1 MPDTEQPTA
10 EQQGKHDRVAQH
22 GGRLWKPVSRR
33 QPRRSTRALQ
43 NAPEHT
49 VDGAERERRELRSR
63 SRLGRWFEAAIS
75 GRNLSGAEAEVATA
89 YGCPDAI
96 PLEMFER
103 RAASGQ
109 RTETRAVTPA
119 PSTTDENLAGIVPAL
134 FDRSAASW
142 LGVEMPVVPTGDA
155 GYPVLSTSVTGGV
168 VAKSAAAAET
178 AGAFTVTMA
187 QPRRVTGSFRFLRED
202 AARLN
207 GMEAA
212 LRANIESV
220 LSDEIDKLVING
232 SGTGDGAIN
241 GLLAILDNPTAPVAD
256 QETFARYVAAAAS
269 HVDGLFAVDLSGIRQ
284 LVGVATY
291 AHMASAFRSNNDS
304 MTAEGWLIRPLRRR
318 PHFAAHRGGAVE
330 HSASDR
336 ALVESGRGSRGS
348 LSDLEWNR
356 AHPRQHH
363 VSRQRRNRRNRASLD
378 GRRCD
383 PSSRLLRSRLL
394 PAGLGH
400 AGTAIHRRA
409 GSAGPLDSRARPCA
423 ICDEATIANRIR
435 RQKRERFAARRLW

>member
-1 MPDTEQPTA
+1 MTDSQRFALALTECRSEYNALVATINGLPDTEQPTT
-10 EQQGKHDRVAQH
+10 EQQGKLTELRSTAAGLETRVAAAQETE
-22 GGRLWKPVSRR
+22 
-33 QPRRSTRALQ
+33 TRALQ
-43 NAPEHT
+43 DAPEHA

-89 YGCPDAI
+89 YGCDGAI
-96 PLEMFER
+96 PLEMFQ

-109 RTETRAVTPA
+109 TETRAVTPA
-119 PSTTDENLAGIVPAL
+119 PGTVDENLAPIVPAL

-178 AGAFTVTMA
+178 EGAFTVTMA

-291 AHMASAFRSNNDS
+291 GHMASAFRSNNDS
-304 MTAEGWLIRPLRRR
+304 MTAEGFLMDRTGGVRTSRRIAAARSNIQQAIVRLSNPAGDRVAVSPIWNGIELIR
-318 PHFAAHRGGAVE
+318 
-330 HSASDR
+330 D
-336 ALVESGRGSRGS
+336 
-348 LSDLEWNR
+348 NI
-356 AHPRQHH
+356 
-363 VSRQRRNRRNRASLD
+363 
-378 GRRCD
+378 
-383 PSSRLLRSRLL
+383 
-394 PAGLGH
+394 
-400 AGTAIHRRA
+400 T
-409 GSAGPLDSRARPCA
+409 SAGKGEIVVTGLLLMGDVVILRPGVFVQDA
-423 ICDEATIANRIR
+423 Y
-435 RQKRERFAARRLW
+435 RLA

>member
-1 MPDTEQPTA
+1 MTDSQRFQLLLTEARNEYNDLVATINGLPDTEQPTT
-10 EQQGKHDRVAQH
+10 EQQGRMTELRSTAAGLETRVAAATETEQ
-22 GGRLWKPVSRR
+22 
-33 QPRRSTRALQ
+33 RALQ

-75 GRNLSGAEAEVATA
+75 GRNLAGAEAEVATA

-103 RAASGQ
+103 RADAQG
-109 RTETRAVTPA
+109 ETRAVTSA
-119 PSTTDENLAGIVPAL
+119 PSTVDENLAPIVPAL

-304 MTAEGWLIRPLRRR
+304 MTAEGWL
-318 PHFAAHRGGAVE
+318 
-330 HSASDR
+330 SDR
-336 ALVESGRGSRGS
+336 SGGVRTSRRIAAARS
-348 LSDLEWNR
+348 NIQQAIVRLSN
-356 AHPRQHH
+356 
-363 VSRQRRNRRNRASLD
+363 
-378 GRRCD
+378 
-383 PSSRLLRSRLL
+383 
-394 PAGLGH
+394 PAGDRVAVSPVWNGIELIRDNITG
-400 AGTAIHRRA
+400 AGKGEIVVTGLLLMGDVVILRP
-409 GSAGPLDSRARPCA
+409 GVFVQDSY
-423 ICDEATIANRIR
+423 
-435 RQKRERFAARRLW
+435 RLA

>member
-1 MPDTEQPTA
+1 MALTECRSEYNALVATINGLQDTEQPTA
-10 EQQGKHDRVAQH
+10 EQQGKLTELRSTAAGLETRVAAAQETE
-22 GGRLWKPVSRR
+22 
-33 QPRRSTRALQ
+33 TRALQ
-43 NAPEHT
+43 DAPEHA

-89 YGCPDAI
+89 YGCDGAI
-96 PLEMFER
+96 PLEMFQ

-109 RTETRAVTPA
+109 TETRAVTPA
-119 PSTTDENLAGIVPAL
+119 PGTVDENLAPIVPAL
-134 FDRSAASW
+134 FDRSAAAW
-142 LGVEMPVVPTGDA
+142 LGVELPVVPTGDA

-232 SGTGDGAIN
+232 SGTADGAIN

-304 MTAEGWLIRPLRRR
+304 MTAEGFLMDRTGGVRTSRRIAAARSNIQQAIVRLSNPAGDRVAVSPIWNGIELIR
-318 PHFAAHRGGAVE
+318 
-330 HSASDR
+330 D
-336 ALVESGRGSRGS
+336 
-348 LSDLEWNR
+348 NI
-356 AHPRQHH
+356 
-363 VSRQRRNRRNRASLD
+363 
-378 GRRCD
+378 
-383 PSSRLLRSRLL
+383 
-394 PAGLGH
+394 
-400 AGTAIHRRA
+400 T
-409 GSAGPLDSRARPCA
+409 SAGKGQIVVTGLLLMGDVVILRPGVFVQDSY
-423 ICDEATIANRIR
+423 
-435 RQKRERFAARRLW
+435 RLA

>member
-1 MPDTEQPTA
+1 MTDSQRFQLLLTEARNEYNALVATINGLPDTEQPTT
-10 EQQGKHDRVAQH
+10 EQQGRMTELRSTAAGLETRVAAATETEQ
-22 GGRLWKPVSRR
+22 
-33 QPRRSTRALQ
+33 RALQ

-89 YGCPDAI
+89 YGCDGAI
-96 PLEMFER
+96 PLEMFQ

-109 RTETRAVTPA
+109 TETRAVTPA

-134 FDRSAASW
+134 FDRSAAAW
-142 LGVEMPVVPTGDA
+142 LGVELPVVPTGDA

-220 LSDEIDKLVING
+220 LSDEIDKLVLNG

-241 GLLAILDNPTAPVAD
+241 GLLAILDNPTEPVAD

-304 MTAEGWLIRPLRRR
+304 MTAEGFLTQRTGGLRTSRRR
-318 PHFAAHRGGAVE
+318 
-330 HSASDR
+330 
-336 ALVESGRGSRGS
+336 GRTFSKRS
-348 LSDLEWNR
+348 CACR
-356 AHPRQHH
+356 IRQGIAWQ
-363 VSRQRRNRRNRASLD
+363 S
-378 GRRCD
+378 
-383 PSSRLLRSRLL
+383 LRS
-394 PAGLGH
+394 GMESSS
-400 AGTAIHRRA
+400 
-409 GSAGPLDSRARPCA
+409 SA
-423 ICDEATIANRIR
+423 TT
-435 RQKRERFAARRLW
+435 

>member
-1 MPDTEQPTA
+1 MTESQRFSLQLTECRAEYNATVAAINGLPETEQPTA
-10 EQQGKHDRVAQH
+10 EQSAKLTELRAKAAGLETRVAAATETEQ
-22 GGRLWKPVSRR
+22 
-33 QPRRSTRALQ
+33 RALQ

-89 YGCPDAI
+89 YGCDGAI

-103 RAASGQ
+103 RAVAQG
-109 RTETRAVTPA
+109 ETRAVTSA
-119 PSTTDENLAGIVPAL
+119 PSTVDENLAPIVPAL

-304 MTAEGWLIRPLRRR
+304 MTAEGFLTQRTGGVRTSRRIAAARSNIQQAIVRLSNPAGDRVAVSPVWNGIELIRDNITGAGKGEIVVTGLLLMGDVVILR
-318 PHFAAHRGGAVE
+318 PGVFVQD
-330 HSASDR
+330 SY
-336 ALVESGRGSRGS
+336 
-348 LSDLEWNR
+348 
-356 AHPRQHH
+356 
-363 VSRQRRNRRNRASLD
+363 
-378 GRRCD
+378 
-383 PSSRLLRSRLL
+383 RL
-394 PAGLGH
+394 A
-400 AGTAIHRRA
+400 
-409 GSAGPLDSRARPCA
+409 
-423 ICDEATIANRIR
+423 
-435 RQKRERFAARRLW
+435 

>member
-1 MPDTEQPTA
+1 MT
-10 EQQGKHDRVAQH
+10 
-22 GGRLWKPVSRR
+22 S
-33 QPRRSTRALQ
+33 
-43 NAPEHT
+43 
-49 VDGAERERRELRSR
+49 
-63 SRLGRWFEAAIS
+63 
-75 GRNLSGAEAEVATA
+75 
-89 YGCPDAI
+89 
-96 PLEMFER
+96 
-103 RAASGQ
+103 
-109 RTETRAVTPA
+109 A
-119 PSTTDENLAGIVPAL
+119 PSTVDENLAPIVPAL
-134 FDRSAASW
+134 FDRSRQPSW

-178 AGAFTVTMA
+178 EGAFTVTMA

-304 MTAEGWLIRPLRRR
+304 MTAEGFLMDRTGGVRTSGASRRR
-318 PHFAAHRGGAVE
+318 
-330 HSASDR
+330 
-336 ALVESGRGSRGS
+336 GRTFSKRS
-348 LSDLEWNR
+348 CACR
-356 AHPRQHH
+356 IRQGIAWQ
-363 VSRQRRNRRNRASLD
+363 S
-378 GRRCD
+378 
-383 PSSRLLRSRLL
+383 LRSGMESSSFATTS
-394 PAGLGH
+394 PAP
-400 AGTAIHRRA
+400 AKVK
-409 GSAGPLDSRARPCA
+409 S
-423 ICDEATIANRIR
+423 
-435 RQKRERFAARRLW
+435 W

>member
-1 MPDTEQPTA
+1 MPERIQRLSGDDQRLAGHRAADRRAARQADRATQHGRRLET
-10 EQQGKHDRVAQH
+10 RVAAAQETE
-22 GGRLWKPVSRR
+22 
-33 QPRRSTRALQ
+33 TRALQ
-43 NAPEHT
+43 DAPEHA

-89 YGCPDAI
+89 YGCDGAI
-96 PLEMFER
+96 PLEMFQ

-109 RTETRAVTPA
+109 TETRAVTPA
-119 PSTTDENLAGIVPAL
+119 PGTVDENLAPIVPAL
-134 FDRSAASW
+134 FDRSAAAW
-142 LGVEMPVVPTGDA
+142 LGVELPVVPTGDA

-232 SGTGDGAIN
+232 SGTADGAIN

-304 MTAEGWLIRPLRRR
+304 MTAEGFLMDRTGGVRTSRRIAAARSNIQQAIVRLSNPAGDRVAVSPIWNGIELIR
-318 PHFAAHRGGAVE
+318 
-330 HSASDR
+330 D
-336 ALVESGRGSRGS
+336 
-348 LSDLEWNR
+348 NI
-356 AHPRQHH
+356 
-363 VSRQRRNRRNRASLD
+363 
-378 GRRCD
+378 
-383 PSSRLLRSRLL
+383 
-394 PAGLGH
+394 
-400 AGTAIHRRA
+400 T
-409 GSAGPLDSRARPCA
+409 SAGKGQIVVTGLLLMGDVVILRPGVFVQDSY
-423 ICDEATIANRIR
+423 
-435 RQKRERFAARRLW
+435 RLA

>member
-1 MPDTEQPTA
+1 MTDSQRHALALTECRSEYNALVATINGLPDTEQPTA
-10 EQQGKHDRVAQH
+10 EQQGKLTELRSTAAGLETRVAAATETEQ
-22 GGRLWKPVSRR
+22 
-33 QPRRSTRALQ
+33 RALQ
-43 NAPEHT
+43 AAPEHT

-75 GRNLSGAEAEVATA
+75 GRNVSGAEAETAVA

-103 RAASGQ
+103 RAVAQG
-109 RTETRAVTPA
+109 ETRAVTSA
-119 PSTTDENLAGIVPAL
+119 PSTVDENLAPIVPAL
-134 FDRSAASW
+134 FDRSAAAW
-142 LGVEMPVVPTGDA
+142 LGVEVPVVPTGDA

-304 MTAEGWLIRPLRRR
+304 MTAEGWL
-318 PHFAAHRGGAVE
+318 
-330 HSASDR
+330 SDR
-336 ALVESGRGSRGS
+336 SGGVRTSRRIAAARS
-348 LSDLEWNR
+348 NIQQAIVRLSN
-356 AHPRQHH
+356 
-363 VSRQRRNRRNRASLD
+363 
-378 GRRCD
+378 
-383 PSSRLLRSRLL
+383 
-394 PAGLGH
+394 PAGDRVAVSPVWNGIELIRDNITG
-400 AGTAIHRRA
+400 AGKGEIVVTGLLLMGDVVILRP
-409 GSAGPLDSRARPCA
+409 GVFVQDSY
-423 ICDEATIANRIR
+423 
-435 RQKRERFAARRLW
+435 RLA

>member
-1 MPDTEQPTA
+1 MTDSQRFALALTECRSEYNALVATINGLPDTEQPTA
-10 EQQGKHDRVAQH
+10 EQQGKLTELRSTAAGLETRVAAATETEQ
-22 GGRLWKPVSRR
+22 
-33 QPRRSTRALQ
+33 RALQ

-75 GRNLSGAEAEVATA
+75 GRNVSGAEAETAVA

-103 RAASGQ
+103 RAVAQG
-109 RTETRAVTPA
+109 ETRAVTSA
-119 PSTTDENLAGIVPAL
+119 PSTVDENLAPIVPAL

-304 MTAEGWLIRPLRRR
+304 MTAEGFLMDRTGGVRTSRRIAAARSNIQQAIVRLSNPAGDRVAVSPVWNGIELIRDNITGAGKGEIVVTGLLLMGDVVILR
-318 PHFAAHRGGAVE
+318 PGCFVQD
-330 HSASDR
+330 SY
-336 ALVESGRGSRGS
+336 
-348 LSDLEWNR
+348 
-356 AHPRQHH
+356 
-363 VSRQRRNRRNRASLD
+363 
-378 GRRCD
+378 
-383 PSSRLLRSRLL
+383 RL
-394 PAGLGH
+394 A
-400 AGTAIHRRA
+400 
-409 GSAGPLDSRARPCA
+409 
-423 ICDEATIANRIR
+423 
-435 RQKRERFAARRLW
+435 

>member
-1 MPDTEQPTA
+1 MTDSQRHALALTECRSEYNALVATINGLPDTEQPTA
-10 EQQGKHDRVAQH
+10 EQQGKLTELRSTAAGLETRVAAATETEQ
-22 GGRLWKPVSRR
+22 
-33 QPRRSTRALQ
+33 RALQ
-43 NAPEHT
+43 AAPEHT

-75 GRNLSGAEAEVATA
+75 GRNVSGAEAETAVA

-103 RAASGQ
+103 RAVAQG
-109 RTETRAVTPA
+109 ETRAVTSA
-119 PSTTDENLAGIVPAL
+119 PSTVDENLAPIVPAL

-142 LGVEMPVVPTGDA
+142 LGVELPVVPTGDA

-178 AGAFTVTMA
+178 EGAFTVTMA

-304 MTAEGWLIRPLRRR
+304 MTAEGFLMDRTGGVRTSRRIAAARSNIQQAIVRLSNPAGDRVAVSPIWNGIELIR
-318 PHFAAHRGGAVE
+318 
-330 HSASDR
+330 D
-336 ALVESGRGSRGS
+336 
-348 LSDLEWNR
+348 NI
-356 AHPRQHH
+356 
-363 VSRQRRNRRNRASLD
+363 
-378 GRRCD
+378 
-383 PSSRLLRSRLL
+383 
-394 PAGLGH
+394 
-400 AGTAIHRRA
+400 T
-409 GSAGPLDSRARPCA
+409 SAGKGEIVVTGLLLMGDVVILRPGVFVQDSY
-423 ICDEATIANRIR
+423 
-435 RQKRERFAARRLW
+435 RLA